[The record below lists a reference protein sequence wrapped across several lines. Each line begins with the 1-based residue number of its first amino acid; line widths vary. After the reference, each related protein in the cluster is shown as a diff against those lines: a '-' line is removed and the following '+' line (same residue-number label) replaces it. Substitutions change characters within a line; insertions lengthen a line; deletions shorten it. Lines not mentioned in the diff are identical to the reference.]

1 MYSIVYMR
9 KKFIENQFNQ
19 IGGRKGQSNGGDDEQ
34 GNPRERER
42 ERERERGWKSNKE
55 SSKMMKLEFGIDFES
70 KNFCQPRHFSNEILN
85 SLRICLTT
93 GLIVSKWVGVLV

>member
-1 MYSIVYMR
+1 MR

-42 ERERERGWKSNKE
+42 ERGVEIQQREFQNDE
-55 SSKMMKLEFGIDFES
+55 IGIWNRF
-70 KNFCQPRHFSNEILN
+70 
-85 SLRICLTT
+85 
-93 GLIVSKWVGVLV
+93 